1 MKLISWELGNS
12 RLTKQSRWIN
22 TRQVRGKTWWVCF
35 ILGWTV
41 PLSWEHRGLIELISV
56 TMFSRVWLNKLLAWR
71 VIWGQWMPDFH
82 NNIFSCIKET
92 SALWPQ
98 KLSNQNNL
106 SNLWQILC
114 CTNRTTHSQEVRR
127 LIHSSQLFPAVQHS
141 VWLRIIKTKKKDKW
155 QSCQFSLWCIAS
167 SLAVSLSSLI
177 IWLPH
182 LYCW

>member
-1 MKLISWELGNS
+1 MDKHA
-12 RLTKQSRWIN
+12 T
-22 TRQVRGKTWWVCF
+22 GKRKNMVGLF
-35 ILGWTV
+35 YFYLFFFY

-92 SALWPQ
+92 SVLWPQ

-141 VWLRIIKTKKKDKW
+141 VWLRIIKKIKKKTNGK
-155 QSCQFSLWCIAS
+155 
-167 SLAVSLSSLI
+167 AVSFHCDVSP
-177 IWLPH
+177 PH
-182 LYCW
+182 